1 MTTSTAT
8 LRLPPEPTDWPL
20 LQAVRSV
27 FNPIGALEAARQRY
41 GDIFIGKTPGYDPF
55 VLVSD
60 PVGIEEIFTTLP
72 DRFEIAGSNRILQ
85 PLLGDRS
92 TVLLDGE
99 AHQQRR
105 KLLMPPLHGEYLRS
119 YGQTITEIVQG
130 VIDRLPLDRP
140 FSIRAMTQEITL
152 RVVLRVVFGL
162 DNTDRGEQLRQLF
175 SRWVN
180 LFDARWESLALMLP
194 VLQQDWGAWSPW
206 GRFLQLRSQIDE
218 LLYAELADRRANPCH
233 APRPDVLSLL
243 METRDEA
250 GEPLSDLDLHDE
262 LMTLLFAGHETTAS
276 ALAWAF
282 YWLATEPDV
291 HQKLQQELAAHP
303 NLEPLDI
310 ARLPYLSAVCSE
322 TLRIYPPVMFAFARA
337 PKAPMQIMGF
347 DIAPGMMLAPVIY
360 LVHHREDLYPEPH
373 RFRPDRFL
381 ERQYSPY
388 EYLPFGGSNRRCVGS
403 ALALLEMKLT
413 LAAAVS
419 RCDWQ
424 LVADRPIKPIRRGV
438 ILSPSGEV
446 PMQQRRPPLS

>member
-1 MTTSTAT
+1 M
-8 LRLPPEPTDWPL
+8 
-20 LQAVRSV
+20 LQVLRSV
-27 FNPIGALEAARQRY
+27 LNPIGALASAQQRY
-41 GDIFIGKTPGYDPF
+41 GDIFIGKTPGYPPF

-60 PVGIEEIFTTLP
+60 PAGIEEIFTTAP
-72 DRFEIAGSNRILQ
+72 DRFDIAGSNRILQ

-92 TVLLDGE
+92 TVLLDGD

-119 YGQTITEIVQG
+119 YGQVITEIVHT
-130 VIDRLPLDRP
+130 VIDRLPVDRP
-140 FSIRAMTQEITL
+140 FSVRAMTQEITL

-180 LFDARWESLALMLP
+180 LFESRWESLALMLP
-194 VLQQDWGAWSPW
+194 ALQQDWGPWSPW
-206 GRFLQLRSQIDE
+206 GQFLQLRSRIDE
-218 LLYAELADRRANPCH
+218 LLYAELRDRRANAH
-233 APRPDVLSLL
+233 HSPRPDVLSLL
-243 METRDEA
+243 MSARDEA
-250 GEPLSDLDLHDE
+250 GNPLSDADLHDE

-282 YWLATEPDV
+282 YWLATQPEI
-291 HQKLQQELAAHP
+291 HSKLQQELIVNSSP
-303 NLEPLDI
+303 EPLEI

-347 DIAPGMMLAPVIY
+347 DIEPGMMLAPAIY
-360 LVHHREDLYPEPH
+360 LIHHREDLYPEPE

-388 EYLPFGGSNRRCVGS
+388 EYLPFGGSNRRCIGS

-413 LAAAVS
+413 LAAAVN
-419 RCDWQ
+419 RCDWE
-424 LVADRPIKPIRRGV
+424 LVADRPIKPIRRGA
-438 ILSPSGEV
+438 ILSPSGDV
-446 PMQQRRPPLS
+446 MMQQRRPPSPRS